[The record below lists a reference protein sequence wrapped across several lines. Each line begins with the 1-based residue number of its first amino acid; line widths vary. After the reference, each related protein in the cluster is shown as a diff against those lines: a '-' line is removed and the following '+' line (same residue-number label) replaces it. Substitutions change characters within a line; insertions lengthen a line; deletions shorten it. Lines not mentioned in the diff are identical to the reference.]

1 MIRYFYFLFLL
12 TLNIVFALDG
22 QRLPYNHR
30 QKVYDNGTFEIH
42 HVERSSD
49 EGFYT
54 CLARNK
60 QGQTSQKSVFI
71 QVKST

>member
-1 MIRYFYFLFLL
+1 MIRYFYFLFIL
-12 TLNIVFALDG
+12 TLNIALALDG